1 MEWRDSAIILSAK
14 RHGES
19 AVLLHVMTEA
29 HGRHAGLVPGGASRR
44 YRGIYQSG
52 NQIACRWRARLAT
65 HLGTFSAEP
74 VAARAAGLLDDPAR
88 LAAMSAACSVLD
100 AVLLEREPHAAIYH
114 GLVAF
119 LDALG
124 EPDRDMTDWG
134 AAYVGW
140 ELGVLRELGFGLDL
154 SACAATGATDDLC
167 WVSPKT
173 GRAVSA
179 EAGAPYRDKLLR
191 LPGFLI
197 NGEAADPATVLDG
210 LKLTGHFLARHG
222 LHRDDATL
230 PAARDR
236 LVAIFARTAP
246 ISGG

>member
-1 MEWRDSAIILSAK
+1 MEWRDSAIVLSAK

-19 AVLLHVMTEA
+19 AILLHVMTEA

-44 YRGIYQSG
+44 MRGLYQPG
-52 NQIACRWRARLAT
+52 NQIACKWRARLQT
-65 HLGTFSAEP
+65 QLGTITAEL
-74 VAARAAGLLDDPAR
+74 VSARAAALLDDPAR
-88 LAAMSAACSVLD
+88 LAALSAACSVLD

-119 LDALG
+119 LDTLT
-124 EPDRDMTDWG
+124 EPAREVTDWG
-134 AAYVGW
+134 AAYIGW

-154 SACAATGATDDLC
+154 SACAATGATEDLC

-179 EAGAPYRDKLLR
+179 SAGEPYRDKLLR
-191 LPGFLI
+191 LPGFLL
-197 NGEAADPATVLDG
+197 NGEKADVAGLLDG
-210 LKLTGHFLARHG
+210 LKLTGYFLAQHS
-222 LHRDDATL
+222 LHRDDAVL

-236 LVAIFARTAP
+236 LIAIFSKLTP

>member
-1 MEWRDSAIILSAK
+1 MEWRDSAIVLSAK

-44 YRGIYQSG
+44 MRGLYQPG
-52 NQIACRWRARLAT
+52 NQIACKWRARLQT
-65 HLGTFSAEP
+65 QLGTFSAELI
-74 VAARAAGLLDDPAR
+74 AARAAALLDDPAR
-88 LAAMSAACSVLD
+88 LAALSAACSVLD

-119 LDALG
+119 LDALA
-124 EPDRDMTDWG
+124 EPARDVTDWG
-134 AAYVGW
+134 AAYIGW
-140 ELGVLRELGFGLDL
+140 EVGVLRELGFGLDL
-154 SACAATGATDDLC
+154 SACAATGATEDLC

-179 EAGAPYRDKLLR
+179 SAGEPYRDKLLR
-191 LPGFLI
+191 LPGFLL
-197 NGEAADPATVLDG
+197 NGEKADAAALLDG
-210 LKLTGHFLARHG
+210 LKLTGHFLAWHG
-222 LHRDDATL
+222 LHRDGATL

-236 LVAIFARTAP
+236 LVAIFSKLTP

>member
-1 MEWRDSAIILSAK
+1 MEWRDDAIVLSAK

-19 AVLLHVMTEA
+19 AVLVHVMTEA

-44 YRGIYQSG
+44 VRGVYQPG
-52 NQIACRWRARLAT
+52 NQVACRWRARLAA
-65 HLGTFSAEP
+65 HLGTMNAEL
-74 VAARAAGLLDDPAR
+74 VNARAAALLDDPAR
-88 LAAMSAACSVLD
+88 LAALSAACSVLD

-119 LDALG
+119 LDALA
-124 EPDRDMTDWG
+124 EPARDVTDWG

-154 SACAATGATDDLC
+154 STCAATGTTVNLS
-167 WVSPKT
+167 WVSPKS

-179 EAGAPYRDKLLR
+179 AAGEPYRGKLLR
-191 LPGFLI
+191 LPDFLI
-197 NGEAADPATVLDG
+197 NGDGADKDALLDG

-222 LHRDDATL
+222 LHRDDAKL

-236 LVAIFARTAP
+236 LLATFAKLTP

>member
-1 MEWRDSAIILSAK
+1 MEWRDSAIVLSAR
-14 RHGES
+14 RHGEN
-19 AVLLHVMTEA
+19 AILLHIMTEA

-44 YRGIYQSG
+44 ARGLYQPG
-52 NQIACRWRARLAT
+52 NQLACKWRARLQT
-65 HLGTFSAEP
+65 HLGTLSAEL
-74 VAARAAGLLDDPAR
+74 VTARAADLLDDPAR
-88 LAAMSAACSVLD
+88 LAALSAACSVLD

-124 EPDRDMTDWG
+124 EPTRDFTDWG

-154 SACAATGATDDLC
+154 SACAATGTTEDLC

-179 EAGAPYRDKLLR
+179 SAGEPYRDKLLR
-191 LPGFLI
+191 LPGFLVS
-197 NGEAADPATVLDG
+197 GVAADKAALLDG

-236 LVAIFARTAP
+236 LVSTFAKMTA